1 MVLGEQ
7 QVPEAKC
14 EKRGGA
20 SLEGGGIQCADRR
33 GRAESLRRET
43 WAGDGV
49 RCVGGV
55 GRGPRPEP
63 VWAPWRNPEN
73 SLLAAKEQGGL
84 RN

>member
-20 SLEGGGIQCADRR
+20 SLEGGGVQCADRR
-33 GRAESLRRET
+33 GQAESLRRET

-49 RCVGGV
+49 RCVGGG
-55 GRGPRPEP
+55 GRGQG
-63 VWAPWRNPEN
+63 
-73 SLLAAKEQGGL
+73 AKA
-84 RN
+84 